1 MTLRTAR
8 AGRAGSLDSGRRLEL
23 VATAE
28 AARDAL
34 ALAIAV
40 CEADRLAADTLMT
53 AYPDRPRALLDGFV
67 HVVRTLALQ
76 RITDCGGDYSEAA
89 IAA

>member
-1 MTLRTAR
+1 MI
-8 AGRAGSLDSGRRLEL
+8 
-23 VATAE
+23 ATE

-40 CEADRLAADTLMT
+40 CESDRLAASALLA
-53 AYPDRPRALLDGFV
+53 AYPGEAGRTLLDGFV

-76 RITDCGGDYSEAA
+76 RITGSGGDYSEQA
-89 IAA
+89 IAAELRSLLQGAFADHG